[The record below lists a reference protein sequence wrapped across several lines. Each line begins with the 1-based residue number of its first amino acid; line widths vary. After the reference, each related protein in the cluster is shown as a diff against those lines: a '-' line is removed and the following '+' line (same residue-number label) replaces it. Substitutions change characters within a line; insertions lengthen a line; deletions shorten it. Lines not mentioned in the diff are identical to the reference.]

1 MDNKVD
7 FPKEPKQTGWIT
19 IGGNAIIMPT
29 DEVVDAKIM
38 AFSSDD
44 ESSLESSIIV
54 RLVKKTPTIEF
65 VCANEEEAQ
74 QLYEFLMSS
83 KKVVPINFKERKI
96 NE

>member
-1 MDNKVD
+1 MDNTIN

-19 IGGNAIIMPT
+19 MGGNAIIMPT

-38 AFSSDD
+38 AFNSDD

-65 VCANEEEAQ
+65 VCANEDEAQ

-83 KKVVPINFKERKI
+83 KKVVPINIKKGK
-96 NE
+96 

>member
-1 MDNKVD
+1 MDNTID

-19 IGGNAIIMPT
+19 MGGNAIIMPT

-38 AFSSDD
+38 AFNSDD

-54 RLVKKTPTIEF
+54 RLTKKTPTIEF
-65 VCANEEEAQ
+65 VCANEDEAQ

-83 KKVVPINFKERKI
+83 KKVVPITLKKGK
-96 NE
+96 

>member
-1 MDNKVD
+1 MDNTID

-19 IGGNAIIMPT
+19 MGGNAVIMPT

-38 AFSSDD
+38 AFNSDD

-54 RLVKKTPTIEF
+54 RLTKKTPTIEF
-65 VCANEEEAQ
+65 VCANEDEAQ

-83 KKVVPINFKERKI
+83 KKVVPINIKKGK
-96 NE
+96 